1 MNFYIWIAVAVVSYG
16 IYCYLLGRG
25 KIEFHDDSDSQP
37 ITFIMFFACAAW
49 PFAIT
54 ALAMVGPFI
63 LLHKLGSKHRK
74 IDKEKKLMWEKLKA

>member
-1 MNFYIWIAVAVVSYG
+1 MNLYIWIAVSVISFG

-25 KIEFHDDSDSQP
+25 KIEFRDDNDSQP
-37 ITFIMFFACAAW
+37 ITFMVFIACASW

-54 ALAMVGPFI
+54 ALAVVGPFI

-74 IDKEKKLMWEKLKA
+74 IDKEKKLMCEKLKA